1 MKWANFP
8 KVTLGKTVQ
17 AFRVDGKL
25 AQPDAVLKA
34 LAKPRG
40 VLVFVRIK
48 ETDPTKPDPLYPNLL
63 REETLVLVVNQKD
76 IYPQEP

>member
-1 MKWANFP
+1 MKWFNLR

-17 AFRVDGKL
+17 VFRANGKP
-25 AQPDAVLKA
+25 AEPSFVLKA

-40 VLVFVRIK
+40 VAVFIR
-48 ETDPTKPDPLYPNLL
+48 TQGSDPAKPDPFYLALL
-63 REETLVLVVNQKD
+63 REGTLVLVVSEKD